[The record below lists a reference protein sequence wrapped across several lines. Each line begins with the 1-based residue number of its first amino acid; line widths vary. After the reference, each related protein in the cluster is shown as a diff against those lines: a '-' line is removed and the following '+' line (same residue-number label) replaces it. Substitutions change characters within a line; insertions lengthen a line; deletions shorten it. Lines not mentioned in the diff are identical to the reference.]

1 MKNILLLIIAVLM
14 VVGCNNNKKK
24 DASVSTNLIAE
35 KYTDEQAIKA
45 FKDLKWGMSL
55 DEMINLG
62 YISTKDTFQWV
73 IPLKY
78 NQIGNVEF
86 EDVSIMTHDH
96 KLFAIVFHEYMEGF
110 NNSVHKLH
118 EVKNLFNAQ
127 YGNPEFENTVSE
139 DSLELDIEK
148 VLYLWNIKH
157 KRIKGTIGKSS
168 NNMFFVDV
176 VIEDTITRHLHD
188 SIAIAYQSRD
198 L

>member
-1 MKNILLLIIAVLM
+1 MKKVLFLM
-14 VVGCNNNKKK
+14 VAALAIMGCNNNKKNV
-24 DASVSTNLIAE
+24 DIPINSIVD

-45 FKDLKWGMSL
+45 FKDLKWGMNL

-62 YISTKDTFQWV
+62 YISVEDTSKWV

-78 NQIGNVEF
+78 KQIGNVEF
-86 EDVSIMTHDH
+86 EDVSIMTHDNR
-96 KLFAIVFHEYMEGF
+96 LFAVAFHEYVEGYSS
-110 NNSVHKLH
+110 SVRKLY

-127 YGNPEFENTVSE
+127 YGSPEFENTVSE
-139 DSLELDIEK
+139 DSLKVDVSE

-157 KRIKGTIGKSS
+157 KRIKGTIEKSS
-168 NNMFFVDV
+168 NDMFFVDV

-188 SIAIAYQSRD
+188 SIAIAYQSKD

>member
-1 MKNILLLIIAVLM
+1 MKKVLFLM
-14 VVGCNNNKKK
+14 VAALAIMGCNNNKKNV
-24 DASVSTNLIAE
+24 DIPINSIVD

-45 FKDLKWGMSL
+45 FKDLKWGMNL

-62 YISTKDTFQWV
+62 YISVEDTSKWV

-78 NQIGNVEF
+78 KQIGNVEF
-86 EDVSIMTHDH
+86 EDVSIMTHDNR
-96 KLFAIVFHEYMEGF
+96 LFAVVFHEYVEGYSS
-110 NNSVHKLH
+110 SVRKLY

-127 YGNPEFENTVSE
+127 YGSPEFENIVSE
-139 DSLELDIEK
+139 DSLKVDVSE

-157 KRIKGTIGKSS
+157 KRIKGTIEKSS
-168 NNMFFVDV
+168 NDMFFVDV

-188 SIAIAYQSRD
+188 SIAIAYQSKD

>member
-1 MKNILLLIIAVLM
+1 MKKILLLMIAALAM
-14 VVGCNNNKKK
+14 VGCNNTKKNAK
-24 DASVSTNLIAE
+24 ASTNPIVE

-45 FKDLKWGMSL
+45 FKNLKWGMNI

-62 YISTKDTFQWV
+62 YISTKDTSQWV

-96 KLFAIVFHEYMEGF
+96 KLFAVVFHEYMEGF
-110 NNSVHKLH
+110 NNSIHKLR

-127 YGNPEFENTVSE
+127 YGNPEFEKTVSE
-139 DSLELDIEK
+139 DSLKLDIKE

-157 KRIKGTIGKSS
+157 KRIKGTIEKSS

>member
-1 MKNILLLIIAVLM
+1 MKKILLLMIAVLAM
-14 VVGCNNNKKK
+14 VGCNNTKNNAK
-24 DASVSTNLIAE
+24 ASTNPIVE

-45 FKDLKWGMSL
+45 FKDLKWGMNI

-62 YISTKDTFQWV
+62 YISTKDTSQWV

-86 EDVSIMTHDH
+86 EDVSIMTHDN
-96 KLFAIVFHEYMEGF
+96 KLFAGVFHEYMKGF
-110 NNSVHKLH
+110 NNSIHKLR
-118 EVKNLFNAQ
+118 EVKNLFNNQ
-127 YGNPEFENTVSE
+127 YGNPEFEKTVSE
-139 DSLELDIEK
+139 DSLKLDIKE

-157 KRIKGTIGKSS
+157 KRIKGTIEKSS

>member
-1 MKNILLLIIAVLM
+1 MKKILLLMIAVLAM
-14 VVGCNNNKKK
+14 VGCNNTKNNAK
-24 DASVSTNLIAE
+24 ASTNPIVE

-45 FKDLKWGMSL
+45 FKDLKWGMNI

-62 YISTKDTFQWV
+62 YISTKDTSQWV

-86 EDVSIMTHDH
+86 EDVSIMTHDN
-96 KLFAIVFHEYMEGF
+96 KLFAVVFHEYMKGF
-110 NNSVHKLH
+110 NNSIHKLR
-118 EVKNLFNAQ
+118 EVKNWFNNQ
-127 YGNPEFENTVSE
+127 YGNPEFEKTVSE
-139 DSLELDIEK
+139 DSLKLDIKE

-157 KRIKGTIGKSS
+157 KRIKGTIEKSS